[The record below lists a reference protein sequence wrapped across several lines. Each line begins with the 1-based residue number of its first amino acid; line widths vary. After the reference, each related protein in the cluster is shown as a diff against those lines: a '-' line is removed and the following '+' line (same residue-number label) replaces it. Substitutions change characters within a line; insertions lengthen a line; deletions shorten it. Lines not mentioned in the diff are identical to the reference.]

1 MPHGGYQGIDWEAN
15 IDYSRMRKERLE
27 RAKRSIKEKGL
38 SAIIC
43 YDFDNIR
50 YITGTHI
57 GEWNRD
63 KMNRYCILID
73 GVDEPFLFDGACP
86 SKRKRVD
93 WLSPDH
99 IMPAVGSM
107 RGGIPKD
114 VGMVEKVVDDI
125 TKYLKEYGAD
135 KGKVGMDITDIPLIR
150 GLEAKG
156 IEIVDGQ
163 EAMVDARII
172 KTEDEIQ
179 LLKQSAAMVDGV
191 YYDIAKAIRPGI
203 HENELVAIANKKLF
217 EWGAERVMFV
227 NSISGERGN
236 PHSHTFSNRMIRPG
250 EIVYMDIGNC
260 LNGYMTCYYR
270 TFSCGKPNAD
280 QRKAYEKAHKWIYD
294 AIAQIKD
301 GASTADVAAVWPT
314 AQEMGFNNEE
324 EAFMLQFA
332 HGIGLGLW
340 EKPVISRL
348 FSIDRPFILKEGMT
362 FAIET
367 WCPSEDGSG
376 SARIEEEVVVRKDGA
391 ELITKF
397 PSEEMTSCGLPGC
410 QFL

>member
-1 MPHGGYQGIDWEAN
+1 MPRGGFQGIDWESN
-15 IDYSRMRKERLE
+15 IDYSRMKKERLE
-27 RAKRSIKEKGL
+27 RAKKSMKEKGL

-73 GVDEPFLFDGACP
+73 GVDQPFLFDSAAP
-86 SKRKRVD
+86 SKRLRVD
-93 WLSPDH
+93 WLDKDH

-107 RGGIPKD
+107 RGGIPKE
-114 VGMVEKVVDDI
+114 VGMVEQVVEEV
-125 TKYLKEYGAD
+125 TSYLREYGAD

-150 GLEAKG
+150 GFESKG

-179 LLKQSAAMVDGV
+179 LLKQSAAMVDAV
-191 YYDIAKAIRPGI
+191 YYDIAKAIRPGVL
-203 HENELVAIANKKLF
+203 ENELVALANYKLF
-217 EWGAERVMFV
+217 NWGAERVMFV

-236 PHSHTFSNRMIRPG
+236 PHSHTFSNRMVRPG
-250 EIVYMDIGNC
+250 EIIYMDIGNC
-260 LNGYMTCYYR
+260 VNGYMTCYYR
-270 TFSCGKPNAD
+270 TFVCGKPNAD

-294 AIAQIKD
+294 AIGQIKA
-301 GASTADVAAVWPT
+301 GNTTADVAKMFPAAT
-314 AQEMGFNNEE
+314 DMGFKNEE
-324 EAFMLQFA
+324 EAFLLQFA

-348 FSIDRPFILKEGMT
+348 FSLDKPFTLEEGMT

-376 SARIEEEVVVRKDGA
+376 SARIEEEVVVRKDGC
-391 ELITKF
+391 EIITKF
-397 PSEEMTSCGLPGC
+397 PSEELTSCGLPGC